1 MAAFLVHR
9 VRFKPVPAAV
19 TVFGTVFM
27 TSFAFSI
34 WETKQI
40 SAYAYFDTRTRLW
53 EFAIGTLLA
62 VMTLN
67 MEAAP
72 CENPRGD
79 GMGGRP
85 GTSHLRRCFTG

>member
-1 MAAFLVHR
+1 MA
-9 VRFKPVPAAV
+9 
-19 TVFGTVFM
+19 
-27 TSFAFSI
+27 SFAFSI

-62 VMTLN
+62 AMTLKWK
-67 MEAAP
+67 
-72 CENPRGD
+72 PRHVRTRVVM

-85 GTSHLRRCFTG
+85 GISHLRCCFTG